1 MRGFCCLLAL
11 ACKILWNGQTFCFL
25 AAEALEVAWGKAAGF
40 FPDPLG
46 GIVEAVIENRNH

>member
-1 MRGFCCLLAL
+1 M
-11 ACKILWNGQTFCFL
+11 WNMQTFCFL
-25 AAEALEVAWGKAAGF
+25 AADDLEVAWGKAAGF